1 MIFSIQMLC
10 TSYFI
15 INVLGKECNISKH
28 RYTIR
33 NDVFLI
39 RYCSLFSK
47 EALHWYSLFENQYVE
62 GKIHFIVVNKN
73 IPLMAW
79 GKERIVLQLYV
90 KWTHMYVIW
99 YEGPNEKNSEYI
111 GFSCSNWFQS
121 PNLWI
126 RTDKYTYWDIILVQ
140 RFVLFQISRKTL
152 IVAKIELVRI
162 VHTTI
167 H

>member
-1 MIFSIQMLC
+1 MNFSIQILC
-10 TSYFI
+10 TSYVV

-33 NDVFLI
+33 IDVFLI

-99 YEGPNEKNSEYI
+99 YEGPNEKNSECM
-111 GFSCSNWFQS
+111 GFSCSNWCQS
-121 PNLWI
+121 PNFGRRDCFWGGI
-126 RTDKYTYWDIILVQ
+126 PGVVPACVFPKSSKKNCFGKQ
-140 RFVLFQISRKTL
+140 NS
-152 IVAKIELVRI
+152 AK
-162 VHTTI
+162 
-167 H
+167 